1 MCLMVLKSFKVYYTD
16 LLCNSKKRKFKSFFM
31 EKHGKSGSGKRKNQQ
46 QSLRNESAKNCQKIS
61 TFLRPRVA
69 EVDPCSSRKWLH
81 LK

>member
-1 MCLMVLKSFKVYYTD
+1 
-16 LLCNSKKRKFKSFFM
+16 M
-31 EKHGKSGSGKRKNQQ
+31 EKRAKPGSGKRKNKQ
-46 QSLRNESAKNCQKIS
+46 QSIRNESAKKCQKIS